1 MTENSGAIHQLSVC
15 FDSNSELELEERSRL
30 KDLLCGLTVIS
41 INEFFQWVWSEFL
54 SIDDFKHALVLLDLA
69 VLRINREEYFYSPF
83 LLRKIAQVHESALC
97 EKDKISIAKLDVEI
111 IRHFIKK
118 ARELMEG
125 FWAK

>member
-1 MTENSGAIHQLSVC
+1 M
-15 FDSNSELELEERSRL
+15 
-30 KDLLCGLTVIS
+30 
-41 INEFFQWVWSEFL
+41 

-83 LLRKIAQVHESALC
+83 FLRKIAQVHESALC
-97 EKDKISIAKLDVEI
+97 EKDKISVVKLDIEI

-118 ARELMEG
+118 AWELMEG